1 MPLSEMGL
9 WTSALLVAVI
19 ILADLWAVLRVRK
32 SQTNSS
38 NKAMWIIGIVAVP
51 IIGVLAWIVAGP
63 RHASDAARY

>member
-1 MPLSEMGL
+1 MPLSETGL
-9 WTSALLVAVI
+9 WTTTMLVALI

-51 IIGVLAWIVAGP
+51 VVGVLAWIFAGP
-63 RHASDAARY
+63 RHAPDTARH